1 MKVENDEEECSS
13 SDFSVTPASA
23 STSPVPSSED
33 PNQESSRAKKRRKQ
47 SNPTRYGNSVP
58 VTTEREEGELTH
70 DDDIPHTSL
79 AAHLQATAN
88 HSFQSNHS
96 SSSSSPKHFCPH
108 CNSSFVSD
116 DRLKKHIEEEHVQKV
131 LERQLL
137 QHQAAGK
144 ASNGSSMSRDH
155 LSDVAALLLSQQR
168 VGEPRSRGGSSRSSE
183 NSDSLSNSPSGSPT
197 GRKSFDSNHSLRNPM
212 KDFLPFQA
220 ALGGS
225 GPEGKGPGGLGMGM
239 FPNPFLFLPHSNP
252 SGQPGSILV
261 QSGSAIGANG
271 TGGGGP
277 LSGGG
282 GIGGLGGGL
291 GGGGFRIFN
300 PEAYCELCEK
310 EFCNKYFLKTHKAN
324 KHGIYCQD
332 TPTSGP
338 PGSSSFTSSAP
349 TYFTSSLSSSAAAQM
364 HQMLQH
370 ASGSAGTSEA
380 AQVAAAAMVARGLGM
395 VNLESFCEIC
405 QKEFCNKYFLRKHKQ
420 KIHGISD
427 GSLSGRQASGSG
439 SPNSNSEGGEQQS
452 QPPSSPQ
459 MTLVSPPPTP
469 DKSSTGHEG
478 TLSSSDICKQE
489 FPNQMQLQAAHK
501 ALASQGGGTGPS
513 SRPNPT
519 LSPIAHLQT
528 MAALQAES
536 LAGLRAVGVPE
547 SSERPR
553 DPMMMMNSEN
563 HHRGGG
569 GGSVSGDNNSR
580 SAMDDKMRN
589 VTGRNYCNICNKELC
604 NKYFMKTHML
614 KMHGINID
622 EHPAEAAVTST
633 IGGVTCDICQKELCS
648 KYFLKVHK
656 QNTHGFY
663 EDSNPTEGGGRKES
677 SHHKNHTSS
686 STPSSETSE
695 KEAASI
701 AAQGIDPND
710 TSNRYFNHYTEVCPL
725 CERRFKSVKWRDTHM
740 RNDHSDHVLGAK
752 AAFEAAVMS
761 AGKSYKMS
769 KSGDGGNEH
778 EASRSNED
786 EKRSPTMSNHSSNLL
801 PFGGPGGIG
810 AGSPFGLMQ
819 PFLSAQPSIDGNS
832 EFFERRFRSR
842 FKWLKNQISGS
853 SGFDLPPNDRTST
866 PKLNDGPIKSE
877 QVRTNGSSNCKGNDG
892 TPSESR
898 NNSSSPEGGNQSNNQ
913 LPVAYA
919 IPQTPTSG
927 AFIMQPFLITQPSEL
942 ESDRIR
948 DNFVPSLVYLPVS
961 KKVMEPVTV
970 AFQLTPA

>member
-1 MKVENDEEECSS
+1 MKVENEEEEFS

-23 STSPVPSSED
+23 STSPLPDDSNEC
-33 PNQESSRAKKRRKQ
+33 SRAKKRRKQ
-47 SNPTRYGNSVP
+47 SNPTRYGNTVP
-58 VTTEREEGELTH
+58 VTTIEREEGELTREESR
-70 DDDIPHTSL
+70 TL
-79 AAHLQATAN
+79 ATIQAAT
-88 HSFQSNHS
+88 FQSNHT
-96 SSSSSPKHFCPH
+96 PKHFCPH

-116 DRLKKHIEEEHVQKV
+116 DRLKQHIEEEHVQRV

-137 QHQAAGK
+137 QHQSQAGK
-144 ASNGSSMSRDH
+144 ASNGSTARE
-155 LSDVAALLLSQQR
+155 LSEMAALLMSQER
-168 VGEPRSRGGSSRSSE
+168 GEPRSRGGSSRSSE
-183 NSDSLSNSPSGSPT
+183 NSDSLSNSPSGSPS
-197 GRKSFDSNHSLRNPM
+197 GRKSFDSNQSLRNPM

-220 ALGGS
+220 ALGS
-225 GPEGKGPGGLGMGM
+225 GPDGKPGIGMGM
-239 FPNPFLFLPHSNP
+239 FPNPFMFLPHSSP
-252 SGQPGSILV
+252 SGQPGQILV
-261 QSGSAIGANG
+261 QSGSAISANG
-271 TGGGGP
+271 AGGP
-277 LSGGG
+277 LSAGG
-282 GIGGLGGGL
+282 

-332 TPTSGP
+332 TPTSSG
-338 PGSSSFTSSAP
+338 PGSSSFPSSAP
-349 TYFTSSLSSSAAAQM
+349 PPYFTSSLSSSAAAQM
-364 HQMLQH
+364 HQMFQQ
-370 ASGSAGTSEA
+370 ASAASGTSEA

-427 GSLSGRQASGSG
+427 GSTSGRQISGSG

-452 QPPSSPQ
+452 QPPSSPPQ

-469 DKSSTGHEG
+469 DKTSSHDCSV
-478 TLSSSDICKQE
+478 LSCEICKQE
-489 FPNQMQLQAAHK
+489 FHNQLQLQTHK
-501 ALASQGGGTGPS
+501 LTSHGIVPT

-536 LAGLRAVGVPE
+536 LAGISGRTIAIPDDPE
-547 SSERPR
+547 RVREQ
-553 DPMMMMNSEN
+553 MNSD
-563 HHRGGG
+563 RGGG
-569 GGSVSGDNNSR
+569 SLSGDR
-580 SAMDDKMRN
+580 SSNEDKIRN

-663 EDSNPTEGGGRKES
+663 EDSNPGATSKLDTT
-677 SHHKNHTSS
+677 KNHTSS

-695 KEAASI
+695 KELASI

-740 RNDHSDHVLGAK
+740 RNDHSDHVMGSKYEGVL
-752 AAFEAAVMS
+752 S
-761 AGKSYKMS
+761 SRNYKLS
-769 KSGDGGNEH
+769 KPSDSEH
-778 EASRSNED
+778 ENRSNED
-786 EKRSPTMSNHSSNLL
+786 EKRSPIINHPIPL
-801 PFGGPGGIG
+801 PFGPGGSS
-810 AGSPFGLMQ
+810 GSPFMMQ

-832 EFFERRFRSR
+832 EFFERRFRNR
-842 FKWLKNQISGS
+842 FKWLQNQTRSNEFANERVS
-853 SGFDLPPNDRTST
+853 P
-866 PKLNDGPIKSE
+866 PKLNDGPSKSE
-877 QVRTNGSSNCKGNDG
+877 QARTNGSSNCKGDG
-892 TPSESR
+892 LGLGSENR
-898 NNSSSPEGGNQSNNQ
+898 NNLSSSPEGSNNQ

-919 IPQTPTSG
+919 IPHTPTSG
-927 AFIMQPFLITQPSEL
+927 AFIMQPFLITQPSEV
-942 ESDRIR
+942 EPDRIR

-961 KKVMEPVTV
+961 KKIMEPVTV